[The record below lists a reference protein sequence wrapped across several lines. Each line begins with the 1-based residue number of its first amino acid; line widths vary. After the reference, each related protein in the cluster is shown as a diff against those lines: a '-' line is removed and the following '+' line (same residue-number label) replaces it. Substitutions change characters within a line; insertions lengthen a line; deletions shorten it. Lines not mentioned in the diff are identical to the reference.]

1 VAERPTDIRELLLI
15 ALAIVA
21 GAVLA
26 ADLPFAGVP
35 LAAGALGW
43 LAYRYGYAAASGAAV
58 LATAVSCL
66 VAGSWVVAVLVAPAL
81 LAAGPLAAW
90 ALTRWPAMWVIVGVT
105 LVVLAASVALDASVA
120 AVNGKAF
127 SEERRAESSAMRE
140 IVVQSAARS
149 GSADTEAAAEIA
161 DQVARGW
168 LTMWPSLYL
177 YVAGLTAVLAVP
189 AVSRAGRVLG
199 REVRA
204 LPPLPELDFSL
215 HIVWPAIAGLALLA
229 AAVYLRRPD
238 GWMQVLGANMLLIVR
253 PVLFFQGVGD
263 FAALYRKAGVGRLAR
278 FLGFVLLGLSESAV
292 PSVSIVGLVDLF
304 ANFRKLPRGGEGAP
318 KEAAPA

>member
-1 VAERPTDIRELLLI
+1 MRELPLI

-43 LAYRYGYAAASGAAV
+43 LAYRHGYAAAVGAAI
-58 LATAVSCL
+58 LATAASCF

-105 LVVLAASVALDASVA
+105 LVVLTASVALDASVA
-120 AVNGKAF
+120 AVEGRTFAEQHRTV
-127 SEERRAESSAMRE
+127 SAEMRAL
-140 IVVQSAARS
+140 VVQSAERS
-149 GSADTEAAAEIA
+149 GSADAAAAAEIA
-161 DQVARGW
+161 DQAARVW

-204 LPPLPELDFSL
+204 LPPLPDLDFSL
-215 HIVWPAIAGLALLA
+215 HVVWPAIAGLALLA
-229 AAVYLRRPD
+229 AAAYLRQPD
-238 GWMQVLGANMLLIVR
+238 GWMQIVGANTLLIVR
-253 PVLFFQGVGD
+253 PVLFFQGVGM
-263 FAALYRKAGVGRLAR
+263 FAALYRKAGVGRFAR
-278 FLGFVLLGLSESAV
+278 FLGFVLLGLSESLV
-292 PSVSIVGLVDLF
+292 PSVSIVGLADLF
-304 ANFRKLPRGGEGAP
+304 ANFRKLPRAGEGAP
-318 KEAAPA
+318 AGTAAV